1 MKKGGEDLAK
11 PDLLLLS
18 VNQNAS
24 LLQGHVSLTVIPL

>member
-1 MKKGGEDLAK
+1 MKKEGDDLVK
-11 PDLLLLS
+11 PDLPLLS